1 MAEIYIR
8 CPQCEKRVGTRGFH
22 GHLRFEHA
30 YGTEA
35 ASEVIRRLAE
45 WDPPELRA
53 RRADVLE
60 AMEEYAAALRRR
72 QMLDDV
78 GDDLAPEYC
87 IPVLLDELREDAD
100 AGVESSRDRVAEVS
114 VSWDCSRTSW
124 EGAEGADLSEDP
136 LYDEKDVPKARKRR
150 EARRE
155 KLARQLLEIFLKDDD
170 EKSNE

>member
-1 MAEIYIR
+1 MVAEQVDRIVANYVAGTL
-8 CPQCEKRVGTRGFH
+8 PTPMRVLVES
-22 GHLRFEHA
+22 HLE
-30 YGTEA
+30 
-35 ASEVIRRLAE
+35 LK
-45 WDPPELRA
+45 PESRVM
-53 RRADVLE
+53 ADVLE

-100 AGVESSRDRVAEVS
+100 AEVESSRDRVAEVS